1 MYSILLVFRSNP
13 SYPLLHIYD
22 SDKVGDYKKLLQHPF
37 PRNVLVRALR
47 DAESKNDAQHDIG
60 STILLVSFIFHVCVL
75 SFGSLSDYTRWNV
88 EKTFMLRFQS
98 SEFSSKLKKRNSRTT
113 QKPNFLKILNSN

>member
-1 MYSILLVFRSNP
+1 MFSRMSSILLVFRSNT

-60 STILLVSFIFHVCVL
+60 STILLVSFIFNVCVL
-75 SFGSLSDYTRWNV
+75 SFGSHTHDVGR
-88 EKTFMLRFQS
+88 TFMLKKKINT
-98 SEFSSKLKKRNSRTT
+98 EINLLSKPS
-113 QKPNFLKILNSN
+113 FLKIRNSK